1 MQMLNRA
8 RAVIRKYGT
17 NDPESILEL
26 LKVKLFFLPTS
37 GIRGIYK
44 RIEGHTIVFVD
55 SNLDER
61 TRTFVLAHEL
71 GHHLL
76 HKGTNRIFLDRCTL
90 LKTSRYEDEADLFAT
105 CLLAPWPDD
114 VLFEGETMDD
124 LATRIGVRRE
134 VAEMYLNEVRWR

>member
-8 RAVIRKYGT
+8 RAVIRKYGD
-17 NDPESILEL
+17 NNPKNILESQG
-26 LKVKLFFLPTS
+26 VKLFFLPMI

-44 RIEGHTIVFVD
+44 RIEGNTIVFVD
-55 SNLDER
+55 SILDER

-134 VAEMYLNEVRWR
+134 VAEMYLNEVRRQ

>member
-8 RAVIRKYGT
+8 RAVIRKYGD
-17 NDPESILEL
+17 NNPKNILESQG
-26 LKVKLFFLPTS
+26 VKLFFLPMI

-44 RIEGHTIVFVD
+44 RIEGNTIVFVD

-76 HKGTNRIFLDRCTL
+76 HKGTNRIFLDRC
-90 LKTSRYEDEADLFAT
+90 K
-105 CLLAPWPDD
+105 
-114 VLFEGETMDD
+114 
-124 LATRIGVRRE
+124 IGRAHV
-134 VAEMYLNEVRWR
+134 

>member
-26 LKVKLFFLPTS
+26 LKVKLFFLSMS

-61 TRTFVLAHEL
+61 TRTFCCLPTSW
-71 GHHLL
+71 GHHLYIRA
-76 HKGTNRIFLDRCTL
+76 RIAFFLTAALC
-90 LKTSRYEDEADLFAT
+90 SRRHATKMKPT
-105 CLLAPWPDD
+105 CLLRAFWP
-114 VLFEGETMDD
+114 L
-124 LATRIGVRRE
+124 LAG
-134 VAEMYLNEVRWR
+134 